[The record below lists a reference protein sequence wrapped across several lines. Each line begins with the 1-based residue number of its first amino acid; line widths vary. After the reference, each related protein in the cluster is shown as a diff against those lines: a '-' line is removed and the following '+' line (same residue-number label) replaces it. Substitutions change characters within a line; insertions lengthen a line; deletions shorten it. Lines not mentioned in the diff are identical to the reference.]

1 MPAWAEQD
9 KGKQWGKQGQKS
21 TQSLSLGPGVLSYQ
35 PLACGYTI
43 RRWEKIGA
51 GKEKSTFQRDWVSC
65 GALSI
70 PCHCFTF
77 LWPCAV
83 PFCLF
88 LLSSRSSD
96 ADPVS
101 LCFQGSEKAFFAAPA
116 VWSNFPL
123 LSASLTPHFIS
134 AHSWNHSGLLPPDAP
149 AFFPLSYFFK
159 VRKLIRISKS
169 IH

>member
-1 MPAWAEQD
+1 MPAWAKQD
-9 KGKQWGKQGQKS
+9 KGRQWGKQGQKS

-51 GKEKSTFQRDWVSC
+51 GKEKSAFQRDWVLC

-77 LWPCAV
+77 YGLASA
-83 PFCLF
+83 LLSF
-88 LLSSRSSD
+88 LLFSRSSD

-101 LCFQGSEKAFFAAPA
+101 LCIQGSEKACFAAPA
-116 VWSNFPL
+116 VWSIPSL
-123 LSASLTPHFIS
+123 LSASLTPHFIR
-134 AHSWNHSGLLPPDAP
+134 AHSWNHSGLLPPGAP
-149 AFFPLSYFFK
+149 AFLSLNHFFK